1 MAGTSIAGTS
11 GISTRPSGI
20 SIAGTAACS
29 PGSCTG
35 VLATIRSQFVTETGT
50 GVSSA
55 GTDTV
60 GVEIVGVS
68 PSGIP
73 GVSMVVSGTSTSV
86 SGTSVDGAGVEAGS
100 GTSTS
105 VSGTSVD
112 GAGVE
117 AGSGSSSNSLSMSS
131 SSSSSS
137 SFLRTASRFL
147 PISVSLHRGI
157 LIFGASIL
165 SALRLMC
172 PIVGREIP
180 TFPVTLL
187 IA

>member
-1 MAGTSIAGTS
+1 
-11 GISTRPSGI
+11 
-20 SIAGTAACS
+20 
-29 PGSCTG
+29 
-35 VLATIRSQFVTETGT
+35 
-50 GVSSA
+50 
-55 GTDTV
+55 
-60 GVEIVGVS
+60 
-68 PSGIP
+68 
-73 GVSMVVSGTSTSV
+73 MVVSGTSTSV

-172 PIVGREIP
+172 PIVGERSRPFCDAVDCLNEPVDQVDHLVDRVLGPLHDVRPQAIHEVEDPLP
-180 TFPVTLL
+180 THSIRWRSRPTRRLL
-187 IA
+187 PR